1 MAKVFTGDNPVP
13 TTIARV
19 GQFTRIA
26 GVRCIVTGVTHTAG
40 IRRVTAESPDGM
52 LLLEL
57 LDKSKRAKRN
67 GTRGWYGIGQFCNG
81 QRIAYSVGTRTG
93 CSV

>member
-1 MAKVFTGDNPVP
+1 MAKVFTGSNPVP

-26 GVRCIVTGVTHTAG
+26 GVLCEVKGVTHTAG
-40 IRRVTAESPDGM
+40 IRRVTAESDGIEF
-52 LLLEL
+52 LEL

-67 GTRGWYGIGQFCNG
+67 GTRGWYGIGQFVNG
-81 QRIAYSVGTRTG
+81 SRVPYAVGTRTG

>member
-13 TTIARV
+13 STIARV

-26 GVRCIVTGVTHTAG
+26 GVKCEVTGVTHTAG
-40 IRRVTAESPDGM
+40 IRRVTANADGIEF
-52 LLLEL
+52 LEL
-57 LDKSKRAKRN
+57 LDNSKRAKRN
-67 GTRGWYGIGQFCNG
+67 GTRGWYGIGQFVNG
-81 QRIAYSVGTRTG
+81 QRVAYAVGTRTG